1 MKSIKIKLITVSL
14 IIISIAVI
22 AKVGFSK
29 ALFEDTETLETNIVM
44 GSLDLQVVGENQ
56 ATIPLDFENM
66 VPGEVRK
73 VLFLVNNIGTV
84 PGNFWVRGELLESI
98 DGENPGEDPENLF
111 TGDLHECARL
121 VLARIRS
128 DGGLDLIIN
137 DELLQNI
144 NQDYDAAAYTMTDAA
159 INNGSTEMEI
169 WISTLECDNETM
181 GDSIKANLELYLTQ
195 NEPDV

>member
-1 MKSIKIKLITVSL
+1 MKLIKIKLITVSL

-111 TGDLHECARL
+111 TGDLHQCARL

-144 NQDYDAAAYTMTDAA
+144 NQDYDAAAYTMTDEA

-169 WISTLECDNETM
+169 WISTLECDSETM